1 MAIPQGLN
9 EFVCST
15 VCVRAT
21 HLSAAE
27 EPWLDHGM
35 GKQIKLTDRPL
46 RAAEMVAGYRAS
58 GKTRSEYCRE
68 AGIKVSTLDYYH
80 GRVRAQE
87 RLVPVN
93 VIADQSA
100 CGVEN
105 VRTVAVWLR
114 NGRRLEMNWHGDE
127 SSLGRLVGL
136 LERE

>member
-1 MAIPQGLN
+1 
-9 EFVCST
+9 
-15 VCVRAT
+15 
-21 HLSAAE
+21 
-27 EPWLDHGM
+27 M
-35 GKQIKLTDRPL
+35 GKQINITDRPL
-46 RAAEMVAGYRAS
+46 RGAELVAGYRAS

-87 RLVPVN
+87 RLEPLVPVN

-100 CGVEN
+100 SADES

-114 NGRRLEMNWHGDE
+114 NGRRLEMSWYGNE